1 MVLRKKEIV
10 EEIFT
15 VSGRKYPLLHIREQ
29 QMREHEAQGLIRDH
43 SITKLEE
50 LSNEE
55 LARTLEAIGEARNI
69 DDSPR
74 DELINILKGYM
85 TKRHIIIWQDH
96 SSMANHGHI
105 LLMIRIAYDPAVYYT
120 PSEMFAMMGENI
132 DVQEIVERPQVYLL
146 ARARDTVLDK
156 LSYVQTRVDD
166 IRELSTRVKSKQGA
180 EFTDVM
186 RFFCGDHPEMAFEK
200 GQQEGGG
207 FPCVGCRGHAKLF
220 HDIEYSYRQDHLT
233 MEQHRQEVQHLASFM
248 YHPLNWR
255 NQNL

>member
-1 MVLRKKEIV
+1 
-10 EEIFT
+10 
-15 VSGRKYPLLHIREQ
+15 
-29 QMREHEAQGLIRDH
+29 MREHEAQGLIRDH

-50 LSNEE
+50 LSDEE
-55 LARTLEAIGEARNI
+55 PARTLEAIGEASNI

-85 TKRHIIIWQDH
+85 TKRRIIKWQDH
-96 SSMANHGHI
+96 SSMVDHGHI

-120 PSEMFAMMGENI
+120 PSEMFAMMGKNI

-166 IRELSTRVKSKQGA
+166 IRELS
-180 EFTDVM
+180 
-186 RFFCGDHPEMAFEK
+186 GDHPEMAFEK

-207 FPCVGCRGHAKLF
+207 FACVGCRGHAKQF

-233 MEQHRQEVQHLASFM
+233 MEQHRQEVRHLSIFM

-255 NQNL
+255 NENM